1 MAESGT
7 KSRMVAAF
15 SHHQRGD
22 FNAAESI
29 YRDVLAR
36 YPDQFD
42 ALNLLG
48 AIQETRG
55 HHREALALLQRA
67 IVLNPH
73 VAATHGNCGNAYLGL
88 NRLQEAL
95 ASYDRALQLKPDFA
109 PVLFNR
115 GNALKRL
122 GQIDEAVTAYDA
134 TIAVAPNHVG
144 AHYNRGNA
152 LVVLRRH
159 DQAAKALERA
169 FELDP
174 SAPWLRGAVL
184 HARMRV
190 CDWTALGQ
198 EMHEL
203 REALTADAQ
212 ASTPFPVVSQP
223 VDAATRKR
231 GTEHYVA
238 TRIGAPL
245 TSRFDW
251 IDEEQDRIRIGY
263 FSSAFH
269 DHPTAHLLGGI
280 LRAHDEREVA
290 IHGCALGGKASDPMR
305 AQIRGACE
313 HFADLARA
321 SEDEVVAWARA
332 RKLDIA
338 IDLDGHTEGSRAE
351 LFRQRLAPV
360 QAGFLGFPGTTGA
373 PWVDY
378 LVADAT
384 VIPHGGE
391 VGFTESIVRLPGCY
405 QPNDRERG
413 LPGPMPTRASLGLPE
428 QAFVYCGFNA
438 AYKITPD
445 VFDVWMRL
453 LQRTPDSVLWLLVE
467 SARGQQNLRRE
478 AAARGVDPDRL
489 VFADRV
495 PRSAHIDRQQQ
506 ADLFLDTLYYN
517 AHTTGS
523 DALWTG
529 LPVVTCM
536 GDAFAGRVGAS
547 LLRAV
552 GLPELVTTSLAEY
565 EELAYELATNPERLA
580 ALRQRL
586 VDQRMTCALFDTA
599 RSARNM
605 ERAFALML
613 ERHRAGQ
620 APADID
626 VHDDADWAA
635 P

>member
-1 MAESGT
+1 MGRWNHVFFSG
-7 KSRMVAAF
+7 
-15 SHHQRGD
+15 
-22 FNAAESI
+22 
-29 YRDVLAR
+29 
-36 YPDQFD
+36 
-42 ALNLLG
+42 LLG
-48 AIQETRG
+48 AILVQTSQ
-55 HHREALALLQRA
+55 HHKACEVLHRA
-67 IVLNPH
+67 VSIRSDHP
-73 VAATHGNCGNAYLGL
+73 ATHASLGNAFMALGAL
-88 NRLQEAL
+88 EQAL
-95 ASYDRALQLKPDFA
+95 ASYDRALQIKCDFA

-115 GNALKRL
+115 ANALKSLGRL
-122 GQIDEAVTAYDA
+122 GEAVAAYDA
-134 TIAVAPNHVG
+134 AIAVAPDHVG

-152 LVVLRRH
+152 LATLRRH
-159 DQAAKALERA
+159 DDAARALERA
-169 FELDP
+169 FELEP
-174 SAPWLRGAVL
+174 ETPWLRGAVL

-190 CDWTALGQ
+190 CDWATL
-198 EMHEL
+198 EREVHDL
-203 REALTADAQ
+203 RAALTRDAQ
-212 ASTPFPVVSQP
+212 ASTPFPLLSLHI
-223 VDAATRKR
+223 DGATRKR
-231 GTEHYVA
+231 ATEHYVA
-238 TRIGAPL
+238 ARIGEPL
-245 TSRFDW
+245 ASRGDG
-251 IDEEQDRIRIGY
+251 IDHESDRLRIGY
-263 FSSAFH
+263 FSAAFH
-269 DHPTAHLLGGI
+269 DHPTTHLIGSMLS
-280 LRAHDEREVA
+280 AHDERTVEV
-290 IHGCALGGKASDPMR
+290 HGCALSGKASDPMR

-467 SARGQQNLRRE
+467 SACGRENLRRE

-489 VFADRV
+489 VFAERV
-495 PRSAHIDRQQQ
+495 PRSAHIDRHQQ
-506 ADLFLDTLYYN
+506 ADLFLDTLHCN

-523 DALWTG
+523 DALWAG
-529 LPVVTCM
+529 LPFVTCL

-547 LLRAV
+547 LLRAA

-565 EELAYELATNPERLA
+565 EQLAHDLATDPERLA

-620 APADID
+620 SPADIE
-626 VHDDADWAA
+626 VSDDAERAA